1 MSSQKHIVLYSGPY
15 SIEGN
20 GATKTVD
27 INLVKY
33 LRNQKIKVTWIANG
47 HKKLSTNHVDNIP
60 CLLSTK
66 DNSIFMIK
74 KIIFYILRKLNI
86 SSKKQSIFDE
96 SVAYDLAAARIIQEV
111 SLKQN
116 IDYVIVRNGFSLN
129 TIKQSKRLKVK
140 VFMHAQWLYPDDQE
154 ELNNNL
160 NITFYKDFRLVKRQK
175 EEYPLVDYIW
185 CISSMVYDSFN
196 KYIPKDKLLRC
207 GLGVDA
213 STLNYNF
220 RKKYNSDKLT
230 IAFVGN
236 INYEKGIDILFN
248 ALLDIDYKKDIKLI
262 LHGAISPDF
271 QNTYSNYIRRLERL
285 NLDIENRVGVPTET
299 YNETDIF
306 ILPSRHDSFGLV
318 VPEALSAG
326 CPVIVSDNVGAKDLI
341 INKENGFIFKS
352 GDFKQLEKLI
362 LGFLEE
368 KINLGIMSENARLC
382 GLKCDWNLILR
393 ELDDWFR

>member
-1 MSSQKHIVLYSGPY
+1 M
-15 SIEGN
+15 
-20 GATKTVD
+20 
-27 INLVKY
+27 
-33 LRNQKIKVTWIANG
+33 
-47 HKKLSTNHVDNIP
+47 
-60 CLLSTK
+60 
-66 DNSIFMIK
+66 
-74 KIIFYILRKLNI
+74 
-86 SSKKQSIFDE
+86 
-96 SVAYDLAAARIIQEV
+96 
-111 SLKQN
+111 
-116 IDYVIVRNGFSLN
+116 
-129 TIKQSKRLKVK
+129 
-140 VFMHAQWLYPDDQE
+140 
-154 ELNNNL
+154 
-160 NITFYKDFRLVKRQK
+160 
-175 EEYPLVDYIW
+175 
-185 CISSMVYDSFN
+185 
-196 KYIPKDKLLRC
+196 
-207 GLGVDA
+207 
-213 STLNYNF
+213 
-220 RKKYNSDKLT
+220 
-230 IAFVGN
+230 
-236 INYEKGIDILFN
+236 
-248 ALLDIDYKKDIKLI
+248 DIDYKKDIKLI